1 MNPAQPHFLRGGIV
15 CYDLAA
21 GRAVRTLPMMVN
33 AATLRRSYE
42 IKDSAVSSYSSGPLR
57 LTAPAVE
64 TIDVEAKL
72 DAADAI
78 LRSLDGAALSGA
90 AAAAADEGVRPWI
103 AALQLLVT
111 PKSEAIQ
118 RNDDLRRSG
127 ALEIV
132 PMEQPLTLFVWGA
145 GNILPVRITS
155 LSVTE
160 ELFDP
165 RLVPVTATV
174 SLAMRSLSVAD
185 LGVATRGGALF
196 MTYLRAIERRA
207 ALVPDGAAAE
217 LGIAGAL

>member
-1 MNPAQPHFLRGGIV
+1 MNPVQPHFLKAGIV
-15 CYDLAA
+15 SYDLGA

-33 AATLRRSYE
+33 PASLRRSYE
-42 IKDSAVSSYSSGPLR
+42 IKESTLSSYSAGPLR
-57 LTAPAVE
+57 LTAPATE
-64 TIDVEAKL
+64 AIEVEAKL

-90 AAAAADEGVRPWI
+90 SAAAADEGVRPWI
-103 AALQLLVT
+103 AALQMLVT
-111 PKSEAIQ
+111 PTTEALV

-155 LSVTE
+155 LAVNE
-160 ELFDP
+160 DLFDP

-174 SLAMRSLSVAD
+174 SLGMRSLTVAD
-185 LGVATRGGALF
+185 LGVTTRGGALF
-196 MTYLRAIERRA
+196 LTYLRAVERRA
-207 ALVPDGAAAE
+207 KLVPEGGAAE

>member
-1 MNPAQPHFLRGGIV
+1 MR
-15 CYDLAA
+15 
-21 GRAVRTLPMMVN
+21 
-33 AATLRRSYE
+33 LRRSYE